1 MKPLSPRMHRY
12 AKRSPTE
19 QERQGASGQ
28 RPRKAVH
35 RTPPSPP
42 SPKFGRLPNFQSYRL
57 PANTRRSRPLSK
69 FGSLP
74 NLGEKGRRRGVGPEG
89 AVGRGPDKPTD
100 EKFEELVYDVSFG
113 KRGHMR
119 LPAWLSGDDPR
130 VMRLLAAM
138 GGRTAN
144 STIPNAIRTPGRTTR
159 QFVYFLASTR
169 IGLFPAI
176 GAIWGSLVHPRAY
189 KTAPQTTQSWRHS
202 LS

>member
-1 MKPLSPRMHRY
+1 MPSVAPSSK
-12 AKRSPTE
+12 KGG
-19 QERQGASGQ
+19 GASGQ

-35 RTPPSPP
+35 RTLPPLSL
-42 SPKFGRLPNFQSYRL
+42 KFGRLPNFQSYRL

-130 VMRLLAAM
+130 VM
-138 GGRTAN
+138 
-144 STIPNAIRTPGRTTR
+144 
-159 QFVYFLASTR
+159 
-169 IGLFPAI
+169 
-176 GAIWGSLVHPRAY
+176 
-189 KTAPQTTQSWRHS
+189 
-202 LS
+202 